1 MGDEMAKDKEL
12 ERGLK
17 AMADEFRLPFGGR
30 MELSKL
36 VAGHLDWFEAAE
48 RRGLRW
54 PDMIRALAAVG
65 INGRNGKPLSVGTL
79 SSTVWRKRVEAGM
92 AKASAGPRL
101 SPAASSMFIE
111 PARTPK
117 LISATQPQRSKR
129 ADAPPAKESAEVKRK
144 RTAPSNDLV
153 SRSRAPSRNDVLAY
167 MDRARTIRRRSD

>member
-1 MGDEMAKDKEL
+1 MAKEKEL

-36 VAGHLDWFEAAE
+36 VASHLDWFAAAE
-48 RRGLRW
+48 RRGLKW
-54 PDMIRALAAVG
+54 PDMIRALAAAG
-65 INGRNGKPLSVGTL
+65 INSRNGMPLSVGTL
-79 SSTVWRKRVEAGM
+79 SSTVWRKRAEAEV

-101 SPAASSMFIE
+101 VSPAASSRFIE

-117 LISATQPQRSKR
+117 PIAATPQRSKR
-129 ADAPPAKESAEVKRK
+129 ADAPPVKESAQVKRK
-144 RTAPSNDLV
+144 KTAASNDMV

>member
-1 MGDEMAKDKEL
+1 MAKDKEL

-36 VAGHLDWFEAAE
+36 VAAHLDWFEAAD
-48 RRGLRW
+48 RRGLKW
-54 PDMIRALAAVG
+54 PDMIRALAAAG
-65 INGRNGKPLSVGTL
+65 INGRNGMPLSVGTL
-79 SSTVWRKRVEAGM
+79 SSTVWRKRAEAEV

-101 SPAASSMFIE
+101 VSPAASSALME
-111 PARTPK
+111 PARTASP
-117 LISATQPQRSKR
+117 IAATLPQRSKR
-129 ADAPPAKESAEVKRK
+129 ADAPSVKESAQVKRK
-144 RTAPSNDLV
+144 KTAASNEEV

>member
-1 MGDEMAKDKEL
+1 MANDKEL
-12 ERGLK
+12 ECGLK

-54 PDMIRALAAVG
+54 PDMIRALTAAG

-92 AKASAGPRL
+92 AKASAVPRAVT
-101 SPAASSMFIE
+101 PVASSTFME

-117 LISATQPQRSKR
+117 LISGTQPQRSKL
-129 ADAPPAKESAEVKRK
+129 ADAPPVKESAQVKRK
-144 RTAPSNDLV
+144 RTAPSNDKV
-153 SRSRAPSRNDVLAY
+153 SRSRAPSRNDVLAF
-167 MDRARTIRRRSD
+167 MDRTRAIRRRSD